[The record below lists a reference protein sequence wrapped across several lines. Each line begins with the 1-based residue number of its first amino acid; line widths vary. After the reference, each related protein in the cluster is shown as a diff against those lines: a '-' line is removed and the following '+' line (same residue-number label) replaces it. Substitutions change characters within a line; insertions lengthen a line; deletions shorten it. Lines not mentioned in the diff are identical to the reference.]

1 MLPHISL
8 SFNTNEWYFRCVDE
22 HGFTFPTYPLNSA
35 GDYCGKQKHGKC
47 ESNSFLTSIKFALY
61 GFVAVASAF
70 FLLVVQKVI

>member
-1 MLPHISL
+1 MNGTSGVWMNKASH
-8 SFNTNEWYFRCVDE
+8 V
-22 HGFTFPTYPLNSA
+22 PTYPLNSA

-70 FLLVVQKVI
+70 LLLVVQKVLR